1 MNGLAFV
8 SAAESDARPGCRL
21 WAQVCANFI
30 TPQAPKLAA
39 KDRKVAVV
47 GLTRIL
53 TESTLMLQEPSEQVW
68 CVTHITRH
76 RLFGTYPIYRPAVF
90 TALVHLFRE
99 PKDLAPDAV
108 DQDPDAGLTTIDFE
122 EQAAG
127 YQAAYSRLAAAESM
141 PEDPAAHVSDVRSF
155 VGRELARTS
164 AAEPKFNEL
173 MRAADSSVVGPFVQ
187 AMAAAGYYMQG

>member
-1 MNGLAFV
+1 M
-8 SAAESDARPGCRL
+8 
-21 WAQVCANFI
+21 
-30 TPQAPKLAA
+30 
-39 KDRKVAVV
+39 
-47 GLTRIL
+47 
-53 TESTLMLQEPSEQVW
+53 
-68 CVTHITRH
+68 
-76 RLFGTYPIYRPAVF
+76 VF

-127 YQAAYSRLAAAESM
+127 YQAAYSRLAAAESV
-141 PEDPAAHVSDVRSF
+141 PEDPAAHVSDVRGF